1 MRHYLTRRT
10 SCSFTRSG
18 ERGIGELTVWTIGLL
33 IEAVLGGTLDWYGH
47 LAGDKFGQQRAT
59 AVIMFLQHPNPTANL
74 QLLPFN
80 LRKSPIRLKKA
91 R

>member
-59 AVIMFLQHPNPTANL
+59 AVIMFFLTCSIPIQLQICSSYLLIYGSL
-74 QLLPFN
+74 QY
-80 LRKSPIRLKKA
+80 A
-91 R
+91 